1 MPKIAVLN
9 VKGEKVKDI
18 KLNDKVWS
26 IEPND
31 TVVYEAIVLANAANR
46 QGTHSVKTR
55 ADVSGGG
62 RKPWR
67 QKGTGNARQGSTRSP
82 QWRHGGVVFGP
93 TTERNYNIKM
103 NKKERRL
110 ALKSALSY
118 KVIDSE
124 LTVLDSLKLD
134 NAKTKEMLS
143 VMKNLKLEK
152 SVLFVVDELT
162 DEVILASRNVKGVKV
177 ILPNEINV
185 LDVTSYHNMIVTEGA
200 VKAIEEVLC

>member
-1 MPKIAVLN
+1 MLN
-9 VKGEKVKDI
+9 VKVFNQEGAEVKDLE
-18 KLNDKVWS
+18 LNEAVFG
-26 IEPND
+26 IEPHKQAMFD
-31 TVVYEAIVLANAANR
+31 MVLLQRASLR
-46 QGTHSVKTR
+46 QGTHKVKNRTEV
-55 ADVSGGG
+55 AGGG